1 MYSCSSLVERSEPS
15 LALSTFLLH
24 HLPVSKDDL
33 DQKTAAEDKPSSKPA
48 IAYLSLPLGNGSC
61 CTLHAALVRN
71 SLNTITAV
79 LQTDTVIV
87 NECPWGVELVE
98 LVEGESEER
107 EATWKGKILVGE
119 RREKV
124 TMLGPTDT
132 AVCVHKRVS
141 FIGSGAVF
149 TNLGRGG
156 VLPGY
161 RFQPPHSKLLLLHYN
176 FVHGV
181 KLN

>member
-1 MYSCSSLVERSEPS
+1 MYSCSSLAERSEPS
-15 LALSTFLLH
+15 IALSTFLLH

-33 DQKTAAEDKPSSKPA
+33 DLKTTAEDKPSTKPA
-48 IAYLSLPLGNGSC
+48 IAYLSLPLGDGSC

-79 LQTDTVIV
+79 LRTDAVIV

-107 EATWKGKILVGE
+107 EAAWEGKILVGE

-124 TMLGPTDT
+124 TMLGPKDT
-132 AVCVHKRVS
+132 AVCVHKQVN
-141 FIGSGAVF
+141 FIGIGVMGVGHF
-149 TNLGRGG
+149 HLLGYPLVILLLGHQ
-156 VLPGY
+156 
-161 RFQPPHSKLLLLHYN
+161 FQPSI
-176 FVHGV
+176 
-181 KLN
+181 LNIACLPVNL